1 MSSRRALKKK
11 VNAIAGELFAECIV
25 NSHVPGIDQ
34 EKVYKIMAVILN
46 MTDDFIKRI
55 NHTEPGN
62 TKEFYKKF
70 YVDFDAKVQD
80 IANEIT
86 QLK

>member
-1 MSSRRALKKK
+1 MSSRRVLKKK

-34 EKVYKIMAVILN
+34 EKVYKIMAAILN

-70 YVDFDAKVQD
+70 YVDFDTKVQD

>member
-1 MSSRRALKKK
+1 MSSRRALKKE

-25 NSHVPGIDQ
+25 NSHVPGADQ
-34 EKVYKIMAVILN
+34 EKVCKLMGNVLYMA
-46 MTDDFIKRI
+46 DEFIKRI

-62 TKEFYKKF
+62 VKEFYKKF
-70 YVDFDAKVQD
+70 REDFNAKVQE
-80 IANEIT
+80 ISNEIG